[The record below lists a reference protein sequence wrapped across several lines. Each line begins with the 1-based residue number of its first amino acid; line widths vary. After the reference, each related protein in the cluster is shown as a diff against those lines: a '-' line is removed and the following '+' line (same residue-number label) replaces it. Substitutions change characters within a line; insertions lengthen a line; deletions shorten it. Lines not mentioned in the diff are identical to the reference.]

1 MFNFFDEIKK
11 RAYLNEEFFSD
22 FNIVNMSGKLVY
34 IEGHQGLTVL
44 SPQNIVF
51 KVKKGRVVVEG
62 ENMILA
68 ELTENTMLLQGKIIK
83 MEFFQWRKKQK
94 S

>member
-11 RAYLNEEFFSD
+11 RAYINEEFFSD

-34 IEGHQGLTVL
+34 IEGHLGLTVL
-44 SPQNIVF
+44 SPQTIVF
-51 KVKKGRVVVEG
+51 KVKKGRVVIDG

-68 ELTENTMLLQGKIIK
+68 ELTDNTMLVQGKITK
-83 MEFFQWRKKQK
+83 TEFFQ
-94 S
+94 

>member
-11 RAYLNEEFFSD
+11 RAYLKEEFFSD

-34 IEGHQGLTVL
+34 IEGHLGLTVL
-44 SPQNIVF
+44 SPQTIVF
-51 KVKKGRVVVEG
+51 KIKKGRVVMEG

-68 ELTENTMLLQGKIIK
+68 ELTDNTMLVQGKIIK
-83 MEFFQWRKKQK
+83 MEFFQ
-94 S
+94 

>member
-11 RAYLNEEFFSD
+11 RAYVNEEFFSD

-83 MEFFQWRKKQK
+83 MEFFQ
-94 S
+94 

>member
-83 MEFFQWRKKQK
+83 MEFFQ
-94 S
+94 